1 MKTTLFLCAFAANAF
16 AAQPVLVRITP
27 EALAKLQQSDPMI
40 RLVKPAAGEAKIARP
55 QNESIIK
62 QSTLLNDGKN
72 WTLVPNGAVQF
83 VPEAMKSRV
92 NAKPAGALLPW
103 IDFLTKNQSWI
114 TTSEITIEQ
123 AAGKNPLPAERVAFW
138 TKQDKIIVAVHQN
151 GPISVRVQDPTLNL
165 TKR

>member
-1 MKTTLFLCAFAANAF
+1 
-16 AAQPVLVRITP
+16 
-27 EALAKLQQSDPMI
+27 MI
-40 RLVKPAAGEAKIARP
+40 RLVKPAAGEAKVARP

-72 WTLVPNGAVQF
+72 WTLVPNGAVTF

-92 NAKPAGALLPW
+92 NAKPVGALLPW